1 MRHGFRF
8 QSAQHVGALMLEVSG
23 GEGQEGGGA
32 GGRGDG
38 GGGRMSHDVPLEA
51 QTEVSADIST

>member
-1 MRHGFRF
+1 
-8 QSAQHVGALMLEVSG
+8 MLEVSG
-23 GEGQEGGGA
+23 GEGEGVGGEGG
-32 GGRGDG
+32 RVDG